1 MFQTNV
7 EEWRRMAPRG
17 GPRASDAMTDATR
30 TMPGMATPDDLF
42 ARLTALGIDTATHA
56 HRPVFTVEESRD
68 LRGELPGIHCKT
80 LFFKDKKTALWLCV
94 VEESR
99 RMDIR
104 ALSDLLGSA
113 RLSFARPERVNE
125 HLGVEP
131 GAVTPFALINDT
143 SADISVV
150 LDAELMKADLA
161 NFHPLVNDRTTAIRP
176 ADLVR
181 FIEACGHRPAIVDL
195 GPATAVKED

>member
-1 MFQTNV
+1 
-7 EEWRRMAPRG
+7 
-17 GPRASDAMTDATR
+17 MTQPTR

-42 ARLTALGIDTATHA
+42 VRLDALGIETETHA
-56 HRPVFTVEESRD
+56 HRPVYTVAESRN
-68 LRGELPGIHCKT
+68 LRGALPGIHCKT
-80 LFFKDKKTALWLCV
+80 LFLKDKKSILWLCV

-113 RLSFARPERVNE
+113 RLSFARPERVNA

-143 SADISVV
+143 DAGIRVV
-150 LDAELMKADLA
+150 LDAEIIAAEIA
-161 NFHPLVNDRTTAIRP
+161 NFHPLVNDRTTAIRSG
-176 ADLVR
+176 DLIR
-181 FIEACGHRPAIVDL
+181 FIEGCGHRPIIVDL
-195 GPATAVKED
+195 GPATVTSASAVSGKDD